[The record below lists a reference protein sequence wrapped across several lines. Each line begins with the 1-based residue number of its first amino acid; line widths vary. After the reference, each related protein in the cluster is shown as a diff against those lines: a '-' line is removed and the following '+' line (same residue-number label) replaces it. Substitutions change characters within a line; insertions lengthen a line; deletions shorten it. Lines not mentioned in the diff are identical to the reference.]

1 MALSLSYFR
10 NLSNFDYISQDSEEQ
25 GVFQSYTPVK
35 NLFRRMKIREDIFN
49 NLIYFTN
56 YKIVGD
62 ERPDQV
68 AKKIYDDET
77 LDWIILISNN
87 ILNVRDEWP
96 FPQNLFDE
104 YLLSKYGS
112 YENIYAVRHYV
123 TREVNDSVGSL
134 VLPKGIIVDQN
145 YTVEYYDSGLKM
157 QATKTNITDPVTNY
171 QFESEKEDNKRNIYL
186 LKPSY
191 LSIVLDDIKSIMEY
205 KKGSS
210 QFVTRTLARADN
222 PNYYTN

>member
-104 YLLSKYGS
+104 YLLNKYGS

-191 LSIVLDDIKSIMEY
+191 LSIVLDDVKSIMEY